1 MPDRYATALRKQ
13 QQLRCTSFERVA
25 GVQHSRHPDIASCCV
40 EPTTANRLRFEM
52 RLHVRSFRRLVTL
65 ALPCW
70 LVGGPLAG
78 TLQSVAACPHHDT
91 MPSPME
97 HDAGSRAPCWCPN
110 MSGAALV

>member
-1 MPDRYATALRKQ
+1 
-13 QQLRCTSFERVA
+13 
-25 GVQHSRHPDIASCCV
+25 
-40 EPTTANRLRFEM
+40 M

-97 HDAGSRAPCWCPN
+97 HDAGSTAPCWCPN
-110 MSGAALV
+110 MSGAALAAVPTLPAANPEPTGPTTGLLIIAVDPQLQSLAVPDSPSFPPTPPPPNART